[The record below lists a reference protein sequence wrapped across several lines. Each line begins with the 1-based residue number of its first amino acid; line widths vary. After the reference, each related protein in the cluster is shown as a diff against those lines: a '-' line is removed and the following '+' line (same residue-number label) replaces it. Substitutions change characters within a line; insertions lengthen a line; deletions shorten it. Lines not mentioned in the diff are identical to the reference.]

1 LKPSI
6 ALVWLVVAAAVSV
19 SAQGRGS
26 ARPDQ
31 TPIVEVVGCL
41 SQAGSDWNLTDATE
55 AAAVTTTFTTP
66 EALKA
71 AAAKSLGTLKYRLL
85 GIGPFSPEPNKGHM
99 VAARGLLI
107 KGSGDV
113 RINLTSLQ
121 TLKDQC
127 AK

>member
-6 ALVWLVVAAAVSV
+6 ALVSLVVAAACGVY
-19 SAQGRGS
+19 AQGRGA

-41 SQAGSDWNLTDATE
+41 SQTGSDWILTDATE
-55 AAAVTTTFTTP
+55 AAPVTTTFTTP

-71 AAAKSLGTLKYRLL
+71 AAAKSLGTQKYRLL
-85 GIGPFSPEPNKGHM
+85 GAGPFSPEPHAGHT
-99 VAARGLLI
+99 VAVRGLLL
-107 KGSGDV
+107 KGSGDA

-127 AK
+127 TK